1 MADTKSQVQGV
12 VLALFGANAGAYLS
26 DLTAQA
32 TAGSVAGVANG
43 LTSGGKVSLQ
53 SMVLG
58 KDMSVQ
64 ATWVDWMLGNMG
76 VTSLSTVYKDA
87 AAWANA
93 LLTAG
98 ASRGDVVT
106 AAVNFLM
113 GIADGTIVDAK
124 YTTLGK
130 AFATKVE
137 AGVKYS
143 ETAAGAKEFGIA
155 ALQTAAGGVTANIN
169 LSEALVKLAATNKAV
184 EDYLKALDTDL
195 NGKADGVDGL
205 SSATIKTNIGNAV
218 STAEA
223 KVKALFD
230 TTANNFEA
238 GKVAVASYDDYDATG
253 ETSYN
258 TSKDATEDAALAAN
272 RALLTVDRSA
282 KAALVTAKGTALG
295 ANKTLVD
302 AVMAS
307 QDAYVS
313 AAAVNTKADN
323 DFTAA
328 GNAYIA
334 ANTTVSAGATTAPAN
349 VSVSVNTSTSVVT
362 LTINS
367 VTASTFNGTSWSDV
381 AGLTYSATAEL
392 KAAAL
397 AVLSTQQAE
406 ERALELVATRLT
418 ALETANTGLAG
429 TTNSSADTFAASG
442 GYTSVDRTKLIGAAG
457 DYRDAI
463 DALALFDKN
472 NATLTKVEAEVTA
485 ARTTAKSLVALEKA
499 VTTAETVITDA
510 GYALKTLDSS
520 TAYAA
525 STTKADV
532 IAVSGLLNSTTAAQ
546 VTGFAKGDVLVLTG
560 YSKAT
565 TTTGDNAK
573 LEYKVEKVGLDTV
586 LTFESKAFGFDST
599 QEGEFTVK
607 LVGVDPATLVEN
619 GDLLIGGI

>member
-93 LLTAG
+93 QLTAG

-334 ANTTVSAGATTAPAN
+334 ANTTVSAGAPTAPAN

-429 TTNSSADTFAASG
+429 TSSADTFAASG